1 MKKKENQFVSLIFNI
16 LIPILV
22 MSKMSGTEGMFA
34 VGPKISL
41 GLAVSFPLV
50 YGIYSFIKERKVNFI
65 SVLGLVSVLLTGIMG
80 MFKEISPLWFA
91 VKEAAVPAVIAIV
104 VLISIRMNRN
114 VVKKLLFN
122 EDIMDMEKVHAKL
135 DENGQREQFDTTIT
149 KASYWVAF
157 SFVISSLLNFIL
169 ARIILKG
176 IPGTEIYD
184 KQIAKMMALS
194 FPVIAL
200 PCTII
205 LVLVFLYVLKK
216 IKTLTGIE
224 FEEIIKK

>member
-1 MKKKENQFVSLIFNI
+1 
-16 LIPILV
+16 
-22 MSKMSGTEGMFA
+22 
-34 VGPKISL
+34 
-41 GLAVSFPLV
+41 V
-50 YGIYSFIKERKVNFI
+50 YGIYSFIKDHKVNFI

-80 MFKEISPLWFA
+80 MFKEISPMWFA
-91 VKEAAVPAVIAIV
+91 IKEASVPAVIAIV

-114 VVKKLLFN
+114 IVKKLLFN
-122 EDIMDMEKVHAKL
+122 EDIMDMEKVHEKL
-135 DENGQREQFDTTIT
+135 AENGQAEQFDTTIT

-169 ARIILKG
+169 ARVILKG

>member
-1 MKKKENQFVSLIFNI
+1 
-16 LIPILV
+16 

-65 SVLGLVSVLLTGIMG
+65 SVLGLVSVLLTGVMG
-80 MFKEISPLWFA
+80 MFKEISPMWFA
-91 VKEAAVPAVIAIV
+91 IKEASVPAVIAIV

-114 VVKKLLFN
+114 IVKKLLFN
-122 EDIMDMEKVHAKL
+122 EDIMYMEKVHEKL

-149 KASYWVAF
+149 NASYWVAF

-169 ARIILKG
+169 ARVILKG

-184 KQIAKMMALS
+184 KQLAKMMALS

-224 FEEIIKK
+224 FDEIIKK